1 MEILYAD
8 TSVVVCI
15 KPVGVSSEDGENTMP
30 SLLREALGGSVFP
43 VHRLDLNVGGVMA
56 YARTAK
62 AAAALS
68 RAIQENR
75 LKKEYLAVVHGTPEP
90 KEAVL
95 EDFLFKD
102 AAKNKVFV
110 VKRPRKGAKTAKLS
124 YRVLSSQADRSLVQ
138 IALYTG
144 RSHQIRVQFASRKH
158 PLFGDGKYGAKDHCK
173 SPALWSFRLTFP
185 HPDSGKLLT
194 FEKQPEGEIWN

>member
-15 KPVGVSSEDGENTMP
+15 KPVGVSSEEGENTMP

-95 EDFLFKD
+95 EDFLF
-102 AAKNKVFV
+102 
-110 VKRPRKGAKTAKLS
+110 RSEER
-124 YRVLSSQADRSLVQ
+124 RV
-138 IALYTG
+138 
-144 RSHQIRVQFASRKH
+144 
-158 PLFGDGKYGAKDHCK
+158 GKEC
-173 SPALWSFRLTFP
+173 
-185 HPDSGKLLT
+185 
-194 FEKQPEGEIWN
+194 

>member
-1 MEILYAD
+1 MEILYSDA
-8 TSVVVCI
+8 SVAVCV
-15 KPVGVSSEDGENTMP
+15 KPVGLSAEDGENTVP
-30 SLLREALGGSVFP
+30 SMLREALGSSVFP
-43 VHRLDLNVGGVMA
+43 VHRLDLNVGGVMV
-56 YARTAK
+56 YAKTQK

-90 KEAVL
+90 KEAVW

-102 AAKNKVFV
+102 TARNKVFV
-110 VKRPRKGAKTAKLS
+110 VKRLRKGAKAAKLS
-124 YRVLSSQADRSLVQ
+124 YQVLSSQEGRSLVQ
-138 IALYTG
+138 IKLYTG
-144 RSHQIRVQFASRKH
+144 RSHQIRVQFASRKY

-185 HPDSGKLLT
+185 HPDTGKLLT